1 MTAFTSGDTSLPS
14 SKERK
19 LLEDYF
25 LRYKVLLG
33 NKQNFTNPE
42 TYEAISGLN
51 SGGNYVF
58 DIEKSIA
65 SLKRALNFI
74 QSVQANKGIILF
86 IGTRPD
92 LKEIVKY
99 VGSKTNSPYV
109 NNYWL
114 KGLLTNWENTSNSI
128 RFFNLFLKK
137 LVLRDKKKKKIVDT
151 FLGLKNLKKLPDA
164 IFVFDV
170 SSDKDVLKEARLLNI
185 PIIAISDTNVS
196 LKEIDYPILGNS
208 GSILS
213 LAFFSNLIISTF
225 IKKG

>member
-1 MTAFTSGDTSLPS
+1 MNTQLSLPL
-14 SKERK
+14 KRK
-19 LLEDYF
+19 NLLEDHF

-33 NKQNFTNPE
+33 NKLKFTNPQ
-42 TYEAISGLN
+42 TYEVISGLN
-51 SGGNYVF
+51 FAGNSIF
-58 DIEKSIA
+58 DVEKSIA

-74 QSVQANKGIILF
+74 QKVQANKGIILF

-109 NNYWL
+109 NDRWL

-128 RFFNLFLKK
+128 RFYNLFFKK
-137 LVLRDKKKKKIVDT
+137 LGLRAKRKKKIMDT
-151 FLGLKNLKKLPDA
+151 FLGLKTLKKLPYA

-170 SSDKDVLKEARLLNI
+170 NADIDVLKEAKSLNI

-196 LKEIDYPILGNS
+196 LNDIDYPILGNS
-208 GSILS
+208 GSILP

-225 IKKG
+225 TKKV